1 LPVTYLHRVRGGG
14 LSVRSNWPTVFEAI
28 VLSVVKTLTCLVVV
42 DGVERCLKLSFVV
55 EPEQIGIERIRV
67 MRIAPGKDERPMMI
81 GFRADLAE
89 RLEAIARRKR

>member
-1 LPVTYLHRVRGGG
+1 VRGG
-14 LSVRSNWPTVFEAI
+14 LSARSNWPTVFEAI

-67 MRIAPGKDERPMMI
+67 MRLAPGKDERPLMI
-81 GFRADLAE
+81 GLEGRSRSSGWR
-89 RLEAIARRKR
+89 RLPGGKG